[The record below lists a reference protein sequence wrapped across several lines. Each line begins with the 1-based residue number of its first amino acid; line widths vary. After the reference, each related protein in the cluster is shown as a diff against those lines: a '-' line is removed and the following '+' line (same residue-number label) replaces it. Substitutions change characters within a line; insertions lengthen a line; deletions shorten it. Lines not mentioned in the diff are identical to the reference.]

1 MPVGDAKND
10 KDALSVINDSQ
21 GIPFNNQEDIPGKE
35 EAGELKTPKQF
46 QTNMILEELRKKSLP
61 IHQLKESSIL
71 TDADKKNME
80 KIDL

>member
-35 EAGELKTPKQF
+35 EADELKTPKQF

-71 TDADKKNME
+71 TDANKKNME